1 MSEKYFAASNSG
13 GGFCSYY
20 DETFNRALFDKIY
33 VIKGGS
39 GTGKAFFMKRIAA
52 EAEKRGMSVRYI
64 YCSSDADSL
73 DGIIVKEMKLAVL
86 DGTSPHVFEPQ
97 AVGAIET
104 IVDLGTFLN
113 EKMLRSS
120 RRVIEESLERKS
132 RGFKNAYAYL
142 SAYRE
147 VCYAIERIVKPY
159 VRFDKIEKFTQRF
172 VESIEKGKNIREHLL
187 TRSIG
192 MRGLRDFD
200 TYREGAT
207 VYYRVNDYFDTAHF
221 FMKAMLTSLE
231 KAGADVRISPNPIIP
246 ERTDV
251 LCATSSGLTFEI
263 SNEADGE
270 ARNVNMKR
278 FTDAAMITEIRGE
291 YRAAVRVRDDTLSL
305 ALSEFE
311 KIKKYHFILEEIYGS
326 AMDFKAK
333 EQFTDD
339 FCKKI
344 FQNN

>member
-13 GGFCSYY
+13 DGFCSYY

-52 EAEKRGMSVRYI
+52 EAEKRGMSIRYI
-64 YCSSDADSL
+64 YCSSDAHSL

-104 IVDLGTFLN
+104 IVDLGAFLN

-120 RRVIEESLERKS
+120 RRVIEEALERKS
-132 RGFKNAYAYL
+132 RGFKNAYSYL

-147 VCYAIERIVKPY
+147 VCYAIESTVKPY
-159 VRFDKIEKFTQRF
+159 VRLDKIEKFAQRF
-172 VESIEKGKNIREHLL
+172 AQNIEKGCGIREHLL

-192 MRGLRDFD
+192 MRGLCDFD
-200 TYREGAT
+200 TYRESAT

-221 FMKAMLTSLE
+221 FMKTMLTSLV
-231 KAGADVRISPNPIIP
+231 KADTDIRISPNPIIP
-246 ERTDV
+246 ERTDA

-263 SNEADGE
+263 SNEADGD

-278 FTDAAMITEIRGE
+278 FVDTAGITGIRGE
-291 YRAAVRVRDDTLSL
+291 YRSAVRVRDDILTL
-305 ALSEFE
+305 ALAEFE
-311 KIKKYHFILEEIYGS
+311 RIKKYHFILEDIYGS